1 MKGMEAIARPRR
13 HRHRGS
19 RSSESIA
26 DHVEELR
33 SEMIALAEALELE
46 RAAKLRDRN
55 VALQKRLDAEPARA
69 ARTERKS
76 DVAPKP
82 AGAKKAGGRKRRA

>member
-1 MKGMEAIARPRR
+1 
-13 HRHRGS
+13 
-19 RSSESIA
+19 
-26 DHVEELR
+26 
-33 SEMIALAEALELE
+33 MIALAEARELE
-46 RAAKLRDRN
+46 RAARLRDRN
-55 VALQKRLDAEPARA
+55 VALEKRLDAEPARA